1 MLEEVYGKWDARAY
15 EFRTMTSRILDHGY
29 WKVRAQE
36 SAWLSDDIGIGE
48 SKGPGEESSP
58 GPAKNEESLRT

>member
-1 MLEEVYGKWDARAY
+1 MGCASL
-15 EFRTMTSRILDHGY
+15 RIPDDDVTHFGCGVRHGY

-48 SKGPGEESSP
+48 SKGPGEESSRAL
-58 GPAKNEESLRT
+58 AKNEREFENLGGF